1 MANIDL
7 KKRTISSK
15 IVYYGPGLSGKTQ
28 NLRSI
33 HRKLEP
39 SRKGRLSSLA
49 TKTNITAYIEV
60 VPVSWG
66 EFLGLEATFRLCAVP
81 GQAIFDNTRK
91 LLLKDTDGVVFV
103 ADSQPSRHEANLDT
117 LEALKEHL
125 DEYDLSLHTM
135 PHVFQYNKRDLDNI
149 MSVSKMRADLNFH
162 GAPDFEASAARGEG
176 VMESLKAIVEAIG
189 RDLRTRL

>member
-7 KKRTISSK
+7 KKRTITSK
-15 IVYYGPGLSGKTQ
+15 IVYYGPGLSGKTW

-33 HRKLEP
+33 HEKLEP

-60 VPVSWG
+60 VPVRWG
-66 EFLGLEATFRLCAVP
+66 DFLELDATFRLCAVP
-81 GQAIFDNTRK
+81 GHAIFNNTRK

-103 ADSQPSRHEANLDT
+103 ADSQPHRQEANLDT
-117 LEALKEHL
+117 LDALKEHL
-125 DEYDLSLHTM
+125 DEYDLSLQTM
-135 PHVFQYNKRDLDNI
+135 PHVFQYNKRDLDEI
-149 MSVSKMRADLNFH
+149 MSVSAMRAELNRH
-162 GAPDFEASAARGEG
+162 GAPDFEASAKQGEG
-176 VMESLKAIVEAIG
+176 VMETLKAIVDTIG